1 MKKIFLLVLTCA
13 VGSGSSAQELT
24 LQGRDYRERSDALVR
39 FVATQVPKGRD
50 ETYPKHS
57 APAYA
62 ARLLLNTDTKYALE
76 KLDASVSAVLTQAR
90 KDADKLDPFDK
101 VALVNTYFLG
111 KDKIPLATVQKMKQY
126 VATWRHREELAALVR
141 LAAES
146 AVCHIHAAAGDLSGL
161 LAVETARSLGIS
173 FSLDLHAR
181 DVHADKFGIARLAA
195 AARFITVCNRCAA
208 ERLLVDNPALAPRLH
223 LIHHGVRLADWP
235 FADPMAWKASR
246 PLKLLFAGRLV
257 AKKGADCLP
266 GLAAE
271 LRRHG
276 IPVHVVIAGDGPL
289 RPELEQLVAR
299 LGLTADFCFA
309 GTVPREGICRFM
321 QQVHALVMPAVIDA
335 DGDRDGIPN
344 VAVEAMALGLPVV
357 ATSVGGLAE
366 IMSPERAWPVAAAA
380 PGPFAAVIQELLA
393 NPVETLGRA
402 IAGRRLVEKH
412 FDAET
417 CIWKKADLFEEQ
429 AGLARQIPH

>member
-1 MKKIFLLVLTCA
+1 MRKALYLLPRHPSWSETFLRQDL
-13 VGSGSSAQELT
+13 E
-24 LQGRDYRERSDALVR
+24 
-39 FVATQVPKGRD
+39 
-50 ETYPKHS
+50 
-57 APAYA
+57 
-62 ARLLLNTDTKYALE
+62 LLLGKGVPLVPAALRGSPGE
-76 KLDASVSAVLTQAR
+76 IAGIQLRIAVPDAGAETASAR
-90 KDADKLDPFDK
+90 RR
-101 VALVNTYFLG
+101 
-111 KDKIPLATVQKMKQY
+111 LAGSLPKAWRVRL
-126 VATWRHREELAALVR
+126 ATWRLREELAALVR

-271 LRRHG
+271 LRHRG

-366 IMSPERAWPVAAAA
+366 IMSPERAWPVTAAA

-429 AGLARQIPH
+429 AGLARQIPS